1 MTDEKA
7 APTGQ
12 RPLESSRGP
21 RRATLF
27 VTCLVDQ
34 VYPEIGM
41 ACARV
46 LERLGVEVD
55 VPRNQTC
62 CGQPAYNSGF
72 RTEARAI
79 AGRFLDVFDGN
90 EPIVVPS
97 GSCGAMVRNMYREL
111 FHDDPEML
119 ARARKVGERVY
130 EFSEFV
136 VDRLGVSDVAGELR
150 GTATYHQCCH
160 LLRELN
166 VDRQPKTL
174 LGAIRGLELRPL
186 EKAEVCCG
194 FGGTFAVKMW
204 EISTA
209 MMDEK
214 LKTVAATG
222 AEMLIAGD
230 SGCLMH
236 MDGGMRRR
244 GMNVRAVHYAEVLDL
259 AMAGKEA
266 PRGY

>member
-1 MTDEKA
+1 M
-7 APTGQ
+7 
-12 RPLESSRGP
+12 
-21 RRATLF
+21 TLF

-46 LERLGVEVD
+46 LNRLGVEVD
-55 VPRNQTC
+55 VPGKQTC

-72 RTEARAI
+72 WTEARAI
-79 AGRFLDVFDGN
+79 AKRFLKVFDGDA
-90 EPIVVPS
+90 PIVVPS
-97 GSCGAMVRNMYREL
+97 GSCGAMVRNMYPEL

-119 ARARKVGERVY
+119 ARARAVGKRVF

-136 VDRLGVSDVAGELR
+136 VDRLGVSDAGGELR
-150 GTATYHQCCH
+150 GTAVYHQCCH

-166 VDRQPKTL
+166 IDRQPKAL
-174 LGAIRGLELRPL
+174 LGSIRGLELRPL

-194 FGGTFAVKMW
+194 FGGTFAVKMP

-214 LKTVAATG
+214 LRNVAASG

-236 MDGGMRRR
+236 MDGGMRRQ
-244 GMNVRAVHYAEVLDL
+244 GMKVRALHYAEVLDL
-259 AMAGKEA
+259 AMARAGVA
-266 PRGY
+266 VDRRLAGDQPFGR